1 MSPRPLVASDGQM
14 SITAYRQQGDYL
26 KCSALGWSS
35 DTGTPHVF
43 TWTLDAPMFSIV
55 HILPIIF
62 NDPLNYRLLPP
73 AFPTFFIPFVLLGAV
88 LF

>member
-1 MSPRPLVASDGQM
+1 MSPRPLVASHGQM
-14 SITAYRQQGDYL
+14 SMTAYRQQGDYP

-35 DTGTPHVF
+35 DIYMLHVF

-55 HILPIIF
+55 HILLIIF
-62 NDPLNYRLLPP
+62 NDPLNYRLLPLP
-73 AFPTFFIPFVLLGAV
+73 FPHSLIPFVLLGAV